1 MSNWGKPVLTKQGL
15 KLQAK
20 VDAGSRM
27 QLTKC
32 MLGSGTLS
40 SGQSLENLTGLI
52 TPVQTLSIASISY
65 SENNGACVITAVT
78 DNSNVSTG
86 YYLRE
91 FGIFARDPNDGE
103 ILYAVAQDANPDYI
117 PPSGTSA
124 VVSQEIGVA
133 LSFSNAA
140 NVTAQVNTS
149 AIATVTYVNNYV
161 TSAVA
166 DLKDMTGATAAR
178 PGVHGLVPAPAA
190 GATRNRFLQA
200 DGTWAMVPD
209 LTGATTYAA
218 GAGGLVPAPAAGA
231 TRNRFLQADG
241 TWAMVPDLTGATTYA
256 AGAGG
261 LVPAPAAGNNTRYLR
276 SDGTWASI
284 TAMSGATATVNGA
297 AGLVPAP
304 AAGSSI
310 RYLCADGTWKEVDLD
325 SAKTKL
331 VTYN

>member
-149 AIATVTYVNNYV
+149 AIATVTYVNDYV

-166 DLKDMTGATAAR
+166 DLKDMNGATAAR

-190 GATRNRFLQA
+190 GATKNRFLQA
-200 DGTWAMVPD
+200 DGTWAV
-209 LTGATTYAA
+209 
-218 GAGGLVPAPAAGA
+218 
-231 TRNRFLQADG
+231 
-241 TWAMVPDLTGATTYA
+241 VPDLTGATTYA

-304 AAGSSI
+304 VAGSSI

>member
-65 SENNGACVITAVT
+65 SENNGACAITAVT

-91 FGIFARDPNDGE
+91 FGIFARDPNEGE

-218 GAGGLVPAPAAGA
+218 GAGGLVPAPAAG
-231 TRNRFLQADG
+231 
-241 TWAMVPDLTGATTYA
+241 
-256 AGAGG
+256 
-261 LVPAPAAGNNTRYLR
+261 NNTRYLR

>member
-52 TPVQTLSIASISY
+52 APVQTLSIASISY

-190 GATRNRFLQA
+190 GATKNRFLQA
-200 DGTWAMVPD
+200 DGTWAV
-209 LTGATTYAA
+209 
-218 GAGGLVPAPAAGA
+218 
-231 TRNRFLQADG
+231 
-241 TWAMVPDLTGATTYA
+241 VPDLTGATTYA

-304 AAGSSI
+304 TAGSSI

-331 VTYN
+331 VKYY

>member
-32 MLGSGTLS
+32 MLGSGMLS

-52 TPVQTLSIASISY
+52 APVQTLPISSISY

-190 GATRNRFLQA
+190 GVTKNRFLQA
-200 DGTWAMVPD
+200 DGTWAV
-209 LTGATTYAA
+209 
-218 GAGGLVPAPAAGA
+218 
-231 TRNRFLQADG
+231 
-241 TWAMVPDLTGATTYA
+241 VPDLTGATTYA

-304 AAGSSI
+304 TAGRSI

-331 VTYN
+331 VKYY

>member
-190 GATRNRFLQA
+190 GATKNRFLQA
-200 DGTWAMVPD
+200 DGTWAVVPD

-218 GAGGLVPAPAAGA
+218 GAGGLI
-231 TRNRFLQADG
+231 
-241 TWAMVPDLTGATTYA
+241 
-256 AGAGG
+256 
-261 LVPAPAAGNNTRYLR
+261 PAPAAGNNTRYLR

-331 VTYN
+331 VKYY

>member
-40 SGQSLENLTGLI
+40 SEQSLENLTGLI

-190 GATRNRFLQA
+190 GATKNRFLQA
-200 DGTWAMVPD
+200 DGTWAV
-209 LTGATTYAA
+209 
-218 GAGGLVPAPAAGA
+218 
-231 TRNRFLQADG
+231 
-241 TWAMVPDLTGATTYA
+241 VPDLTGATTYA

>member
-65 SENNGACVITAVT
+65 SENNGACAITAVT

-218 GAGGLVPAPAAGA
+218 GAGGLVPAPAAG
-231 TRNRFLQADG
+231 
-241 TWAMVPDLTGATTYA
+241 
-256 AGAGG
+256 
-261 LVPAPAAGNNTRYLR
+261 NNTRYLR

>member
-32 MLGSGTLS
+32 MLGSGMLS

-52 TPVQTLSIASISY
+52 APVQTLPISSISY

-91 FGIFARDPNDGE
+91 FGIFARDPNDDE

-166 DLKDMTGATAAR
+166 DLKDMTGAT
-178 PGVHGLVPAPAA
+178 
-190 GATRNRFLQA
+190 
-200 DGTWAMVPD
+200 
-209 LTGATTYAA
+209 
-218 GAGGLVPAPAAGA
+218 
-231 TRNRFLQADG
+231 
-241 TWAMVPDLTGATTYA
+241 TYA

-304 AAGSSI
+304 TAGRSI

-325 SAKTKL
+325 SAKTKI
-331 VTYN
+331 VKYS